1 MLIDDLIHDSNGILR
16 IGDHREHR
24 NAIRRAVR
32 RGDLVEVL
40 PRITLARGLELN
52 TRALATAAALWDP
65 NAIITG
71 RAAAALSY
79 WPEARVQRVDVVSR
93 RTTDSNRYF
102 VIMRHRI
109 PPELTM
115 PADGMTV
122 AVPEL
127 TALHSWERGDRVTL
141 VEALRHRAITA
152 ESLATCHAA
161 LDRRHRAA
169 DRRQALRAAAG
180 NPWSILE
187 LDLHDIYRANGITGW
202 RGNSAV
208 EAGGNR
214 YVLDVKFD
222 RPRLAV
228 EVDGYEFHA
237 NRSAFETDRQRQA
250 ELVAA
255 GWRVL
260 RFTADMIRRRPE
272 LVVCQTRA
280 ATRITR

>member
-1 MLIDDLIHDSNGILR
+1 M
-16 IGDHREHR
+16 
-24 NAIRRAVR
+24 
-32 RGDLVEVL
+32 
-40 PRITLARGLELN
+40 
-52 TRALATAAALWDP
+52 
-65 NAIITG
+65 
-71 RAAAALSY
+71 
-79 WPEARVQRVDVVSR
+79 DVVSR

-102 VIMRHRI
+102 VILRHRI
-109 PPELTM
+109 PPELAM

-122 AVPEL
+122 TVPEL
-127 TALHSWERGDRVTL
+127 TALHSWERGDRATL

-187 LDLHDIYRANGITGW
+187 LDLHDIYRANGIRGW

-272 LVVCQTRA
+272 IVVWQTRA